1 MTKNVTIRPDEGLI
15 KKFRHAAV
23 EENLSLS
30 KWIAKVLVK
39 SVSQR
44 QGYLDARER
53 SLKRLERGFHL
64 QRSPLSRS
72 DIYER

>member
-1 MTKNVTIRPDEGLI
+1 MTKNVTIRLDEGLI

-30 KWIAKVLVK
+30 RWIAKVLVK

-44 QGYLDARER
+44 QEYLEAREHALR
-53 SLKRLERGFHL
+53 RLERGFHL
-64 QRSPLSRS
+64 QGSPLSRS